1 MKSIHREAGSPTL
14 RQHPLEALLRP
25 FAEVRPGEGAV
36 ALVMTLNVFLLLTSY
51 YLLKVAREPLIL
63 TGGGAEVKSYAAAG
77 QAVLLIAVTT
87 AYGALARRCDRMRL
101 TTWVTLFFV
110 SNLVA
115 FAALTRTALPLGVPF
130 YLWVGIFN
138 VTIIA
143 QFWAFAA
150 DIYTEERGKRLFP
163 ILGVGSSVGAVFG
176 AAIAKALIQLGP
188 AGLMLSAAATLLL
201 CLGLVA
207 WVDRRT
213 SERNARAPSDGHV
226 APGQTL
232 AGDGG
237 FTLLA
242 RDRYLLWVAAL
253 AFVLNWV
260 NTTGEYVLDRTLLT
274 VAPGHALTA
283 GMSVV
288 QFIGRVKAE
297 YFEWVNII
305 GMGLQLFAVS
315 RIIRYLGVRKALFI
329 MPFVSLT
336 GYSFV
341 AFTPVLSLIFVAKI
355 AENSLD
361 YSLSNTARQAL
372 WLVTSR
378 DAKYKAKQVIDTFV
392 VRAGDVMAAASVW
405 VGVRLRFDTRGFLG
419 FNMGLVLLWIG
430 VLALLAREHAR
441 RAASEP
447 GGRA

>member
-1 MKSIHREAGSPTL
+1 MNSSPQPAASPSL
-14 RQHPLEALLRP
+14 RRDPLETLLRP

-36 ALVMTLNVFLLLTSY
+36 ALVMTVNVFLLLTAY

-63 TGGGAEVKSYAAAG
+63 AARGAEVKSYAAAG
-77 QAVLLIAVTT
+77 QAVLLIVVTT
-87 AYGALARRCDRMRL
+87 AYGSLARRCDRMRL
-101 TTWVTLFFV
+101 ITWVTLFFA
-110 SNLVA
+110 SNLVL
-115 FAALTRTALPLGVPF
+115 FAALTRTTVPLGVAF

-163 ILGVGSSVGAVFG
+163 ILGVGSSAGAVFG

-188 AGLMLSAAATLLL
+188 AGLMLSAAGTLLV
-201 CLGLVA
+201 CLVLVA

-213 SERNARAPSDGHV
+213 SQREERSLPDGRGV
-226 APGQTL
+226 QDQVL

-242 RDRYLLWVAAL
+242 RDRYLLLVGAL

-260 NTTGEYVLDRTLLT
+260 NSTGEYVLDRTLLAAAPEDALRRGVS
-274 VAPGHALTA
+274 VA
-283 GMSVV
+283 
-288 QFIGRVKAE
+288 QFIGSFKAE
-297 YFEWVNII
+297 FFAWVNAV
-305 GMGLQLFAVS
+305 GMVLQMFAVS
-315 RIIRYLGVRKALFI
+315 RIIRYLGVRRALFI

-336 GYSFV
+336 GYSLV
-341 AFTPVLSLIFVAKI
+341 AFTPVLSILFMAKV

-378 DAKYKAKQVIDTFV
+378 EAKYKAKQVTDTFV
-392 VRAGDVMAAASVW
+392 VRSGDVMAAISVW
-405 VGVRLRFDTRGFLG
+405 VGVRLGFDTRTFLG
-419 FNMGLVLLWIG
+419 FNMGLIVLWIG
-430 VLALLAREHAR
+430 VLFLLSREHVR
-441 RAASEP
+441 RAAARP
-447 GGRA
+447 GG